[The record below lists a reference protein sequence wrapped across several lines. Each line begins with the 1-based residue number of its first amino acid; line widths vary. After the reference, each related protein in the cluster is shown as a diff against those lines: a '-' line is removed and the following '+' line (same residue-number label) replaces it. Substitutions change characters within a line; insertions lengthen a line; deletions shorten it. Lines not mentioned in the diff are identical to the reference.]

1 MKKKYFSTLLM
12 GLLVL
17 GTTGTVTSCKDYDDD
32 INGLQT
38 QVNDLN
44 TALKSCQSECQAN
57 LASLKSQIEAQNATI
72 NQLKAEKA
80 NESDLAAAV
89 ARVASLEAKAS
100 TLEAAIKE
108 INSALDGKV
117 DKADYDKT
125 VSDIYAKLQSVE
137 TDLGAELEK
146 VKKDLNSLEQVVANV
161 QADLEQQTKA
171 LDAYKAEME
180 KQLGAISADLAQKI
194 ADAKADLEKQIAKC
208 ATAESVEALK
218 AIVDGNV
225 AKIEA
230 LQTEINV
237 LNVLVNSA
245 LRSLVFVPDAYY
257 YGIEATSIKALDYF
271 KFNVP
276 ATAWDKTEAK
286 GYDNHV
292 RYDST
297 AASRVLTFVAN
308 YHMNPSSA
316 NAKDFGKMTVL
327 TDDKEYIVDTRA
339 AASAPFTVA
348 GYTAENGVLSANIKV
363 NDPSKIKTVGEN
375 NAVTVFALQVNTN
388 KEGKDTTITSD
399 YATVYKK
406 TVKDLKLYHT
416 AGDGVPFTGVKNEHD
431 PSPALTGA
439 DADHVHGNVL
449 MQTAGEAKTFA
460 AQDTVVYDGELD
472 LNKLVEVHYT
482 DVAGNTS
489 LMTAAEMEAN
499 GLSYKFELTGLY
511 IGQNNTSESA
521 HAAIKDATLRPQM
534 PNKDGQ
540 QQAYGAEQARQ
551 EIGRTPLVRVELVD
565 AEGAVVDY
573 GYIRVVIVDK
583 APEVKPDLSVSYTG
597 DGWTYNGECNPKLW
611 NIKTKWNQTVY
622 DLYTLLNVTRDEFLN
637 NYKVVQG
644 SDGDLVQYVLAENG
658 KYVEAENA
666 IGSIIEHEEATAESG
681 TKTQVFEWSI
691 SGDKMKSIFVTED
704 NKLNE
709 KATAS
714 RAIKYASKDKTVGPD
729 VYVVFNVG
737 TPITVTLPKAVANL
751 DANKIEKMW
760 YAANTSEAGKDEV
773 HTNTLTP
780 EDNAGKTAEAL
791 DNTFSDLFTGNLKAA
806 SAYIMNITDV
816 LPGNTDY
823 AASDMK
829 LDFMFARANEGRTA
843 KGIFNG
849 DTVNYVLTVINGKEL
864 GAFRYGQRKETA
876 EVIARITGDD
886 ATTQKVEYVHN
897 NNNNGISEALLNY
910 KAHNKLADDVL
921 NVTIGMFAQNKCGK
935 NVPLTE
941 NKFDVRFLRPLN
953 VFNSNKEIED
963 AANALQTINVENLVL
978 FTDWRDLW
986 DGKQE
991 AGKYTA
997 IKVGSATF
1005 TTGYTKYYDIEA
1017 ITIPGVADGQNL
1029 AVNARVKTNLN
1040 GKEQSLSAV
1049 SDQVE
1054 FTYNKGVITYKNLSS
1069 NVREFYVKVPVQ
1081 VAYIWGT
1088 VSQDVTITVKKSLNN
1103 AKKN

>member
-17 GTTGTVTSCKDYDDD
+17 GTTGTVMSCKDYDDD

-44 TALKSCQSECQAN
+44 TALKSCQSECQTN

-100 TLEAAIKE
+100 TLEAAIKN
-108 INSALDGKV
+108 INSVLDGKV

-137 TDLGAELEK
+137 TGLGAELEK
-146 VKKDLNSLEQVVANV
+146 VEKNLNSLEQVVANV
-161 QADLEQQTKA
+161 QADLEQQKKA

-180 KQLGAISADLAQKI
+180 KQLGTISADLAQKI

-208 ATAESVEALK
+208 ATVESVEALK

-286 GYDNHV
+286 GYGDHT
-292 RYDST
+292 RYDSV
-297 AASRVLTFVAN
+297 AASRVLTFVAK

-316 NAKDFGKMTVL
+316 NAENFGKMTVL
-327 TDDKEYIVDTRA
+327 TDDKDYIVDTRA
-339 AASAPFTVA
+339 AASGPFTVA

-375 NAVTVFALQVNTN
+375 SAVTVFALQVNTN

-406 TVKDLKLYHT
+406 TIKDLKLYHT
-416 AGDGVPFTGVKNEHD
+416 AGDGVPFTEVKNMHD

-439 DADHVHGNVL
+439 DADHIHGNVL
-449 MQTAGEAKTFA
+449 MQTVNEAKTNA
-460 AQDTVVYDGELD
+460 SQDTVVYDGELD

-482 DVAGNTS
+482 DVEGNTS
-489 LMTAAEMEAN
+489 LMTAAELEAN

-511 IGQNNTSESA
+511 LGQNKTSESA

-573 GYIRVVIVDK
+573 GYIRVIIVDK
-583 APEVKPDLSVSYTG
+583 APEVKEDLSVSYTG
-597 DGWTYNGECNPKLW
+597 EGWTYNGECEPKGW
-611 NIKTKWNQTVY
+611 TIKTTWNQTVY
-622 DLYTLLNVTRDEFLN
+622 DLYTLLNLTREEFTG
-637 NYKVVQG
+637 NYEAETEQAA
-644 SDGDLVQYVLAENG
+644 LVQYVKDGKKFVRAEVLG
-658 KYVEAENA
+658 A
-666 IGSIIEHEEATAESG
+666 IEEHGDLSGESAA
-681 TKTQVFEWSI
+681 KTQVLLWTI
-691 SGDKMKSIFVTED
+691 SGAEMEKLFVTE
-704 NKLNE
+704 
-709 KATAS
+709 KATTAS
-714 RAIKYASKDKTVGPD
+714 RAIRYISKDKTVGPD

-737 TPITVTLPKAVANL
+737 TPITITLPKAVANL
-751 DANKIEKMW
+751 DANKIEKLW
-760 YAANTSEAGKDEV
+760 YAANTSEVGKDEV

-780 EDNAGKTAEAL
+780 EDNAGIGKTAEAL
-791 DNTFSDLFTGNLKAA
+791 DNTFSDLFTGNLKAV
-806 SAYIMNITDV
+806 SNYIKEVNNV
-816 LPGNTDY
+816 LEGNTDY
-823 AASDMK
+823 AKSDMK
-829 LDFMFARANEGRTA
+829 LDFQFARANEGRRAT
-843 KGIFNG
+843 GILNG

-864 GAFRYGQRKETA
+864 GAFRYGQRKDNA
-876 EVIARITGDD
+876 EVIAMITGDD

-897 NNNNGISEALLNY
+897 DNNNGISEALLNY

-941 NKFDVRFLRPLN
+941 NEFDVRFLRPLN

-963 AANALQTINVENLVL
+963 AANKLQKIDVKDLVL

-991 AGKYTA
+991 AGKASVASAYTYYYG
-997 IKVGSATF
+997 IK
-1005 TTGYTKYYDIEA
+1005 A

-1029 AVNARVKTNLN
+1029 AVNDRVKTNLN
-1040 GKEQSLSAV
+1040 GTEQSLSAV

-1054 FTYNKGVITYKNLSS
+1054 FTYNNGVITYKNLSS

-1081 VAYIWGT
+1081 VEYIWGT